1 MADYCRAWGVDI
13 APHGKTTMA
22 PQLWDRQL
30 AAGAWGIT
38 AATVGQA
45 RVMRAA
51 GVGRVLIAN
60 EVVDPVAIAWVAEQ
74 LADPAF
80 ELLCYVDSDRT
91 VDILDAGLRAA
102 GADRPLPVLVELGFE
117 GGRTGCRTIPEAVH
131 VAIAGRRPRIVS
143 ALAGVSGYEG
153 TICQDRSP
161 ECLARVIALPRS
173 PPRADV
179 DLDRHRR
186 GFDGADRIVLSAGGS
201 AFFDVVVDRLRGPWP
216 SGADVRVVLRSGCYL
231 THDSGMYE
239 RLSPLPSRDGAR
251 GFQPAME
258 LWAHVLSRPEP
269 ELALFGF
276 GKRDVPFDVD
286 LPSPVVIRRASG
298 DAVDANGALEIR
310 SLNDQHAYARVRAD
324 LAARA
329 RRRGRVRHQPPVHRV
344 RQVAGHPGARRRRP
358 GRRRDRD
365 ATSSL
370 LRAPFG
376 DASRTMTAM
385 SARQKVIAVLASL
398 GMLVALSS
406 AASARGIAGLTL
418 TASSKNVAFHGL
430 VTLVATVEPAVA
442 GQEVSIVDASGV
454 VDRVRDDGTDGTF
467 SVDVRPAANVVVHAS
482 SLGVDSAPVSVGVRP
497 LVTL

>member
-1 MADYCRAWGVDI
+1 MSPIVVGRSRDLPTPVMVLRETALAHNLSVMADYCRAWGVDI

-22 PQLWDRQL
+22 PQLWERQL

-91 VDILDAGLRAA
+91 VDILDAALRAA
-102 GADRPLPVLVELGFE
+102 GADRQLAGARGAGVRGRSHGVPHDP
-117 GGRTGCRTIPEAVH
+117 GGRARRVTGH
-131 VAIAGRRPRIVS
+131 RPRIVLR
-143 ALAGVSGYEG
+143 LAGVSGYEG

-161 ECLARVIALPRS
+161 ECLARVIAY
-173 PPRADV
+173 
-179 DLDRHRR
+179 LDRLRELTSTLIDTGAFHA
-186 GFDGADRIVLSAGGS
+186 ADRIVLSAGGS

-216 SGADVRVVLRSGCYL
+216 NGADVRVVLRSGCYL

-298 DAVDANGALEIR
+298 DTVDANAGLEIR
-310 SLNDQHAYARVRAD
+310 SLNDQHAYAHVRAD
-324 LAARA
+324 LELEPGDVVGFGISHPCTAFDKW
-329 RRRGRVRHQPPVHRV
+329 RVLPVL
-344 RQVAGHPGARRRRP
+344 
-358 GRRRDRD
+358 DD
-365 ATSSL
+365 
-370 LRAPFG
+370 
-376 DASRTMTAM
+376 D
-385 SARQKVIAVLASL
+385 
-398 GMLVALSS
+398 
-406 AASARGIAGLTL
+406 
-418 TASSKNVAFHGL
+418 
-430 VTLVATVEPAVA
+430 
-442 GQEVSIVDASGV
+442 
-454 VDRVRDDGTDGTF
+454 DRVIDAIATHF
-467 SVDVRPAANVVVHAS
+467 
-482 SLGVDSAPVSVGVRP
+482 
-497 LVTL
+497 